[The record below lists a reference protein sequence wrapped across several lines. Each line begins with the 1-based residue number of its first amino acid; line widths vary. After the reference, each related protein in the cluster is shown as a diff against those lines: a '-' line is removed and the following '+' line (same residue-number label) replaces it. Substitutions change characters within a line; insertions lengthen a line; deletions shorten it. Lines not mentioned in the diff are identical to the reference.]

1 MLVTDRYVVG
11 YAEGG
16 QLSIKVAKPESSSL
30 QTERVR
36 DLGGERQVSPAIGH
50 HEAGVDDEEEEG
62 EKPEE
67 DLHNTLG
74 EVEKV

>member
-16 QLSIKVAKPESSSL
+16 DQLSIKVAKPESSSL

-36 DLGGERQVSPAIGH
+36 DLGGERQVSPAVGH
-50 HEAGVDDEEEEG
+50 HQAGVDDEEEEG

-67 DLHNTLG
+67 NLHNI
-74 EVEKV
+74 VR